1 MADFA
6 TRLREL
12 RKKRGLRQKDLAAT
26 LGLAQ
31 TTIANYEQK
40 LRFPDEKTLGMIADF
55 FGASL
60 DFLLGRADVDAEA
73 RQGPGLPEPPLPL
86 TGLARRYFDLL
97 RSGDL
102 EAAFRAA
109 NGALSNGTS
118 VTELYQDVF
127 GASLREIGRL
137 WAAGEVQVAE
147 EHHFSEATQ
156 LFISRLHPAIESAA
170 RPKRNLR
177 CVVFAVYG
185 ESHVIGARMVSDLLE
200 MEGWDVYHL
209 GGNLSIRHAMRALL
223 DRPPHLLAL
232 SVSLAEHLGAAE
244 DLIAS
249 ARVEKALRAMKV
261 MVGGR
266 AIRAGLWRE
275 LGADGASA
283 DAAHAAAEAERILRE
298 GRTDGTAGPGAAS
311 KE

>member
-6 TRLREL
+6 SRLREL
-12 RKKRGLRQKDLAAT
+12 RKKRGLRQKDLALT

-60 DFLLGRADVDAEA
+60 DFLLGRAEVETEA
-73 RQGPGLPEPPLPL
+73 RHGASLPENPLPL
-86 TGLARRYFDLL
+86 SGLARRYFEFLKA
-97 RSGDL
+97 GNH
-102 EAAFRAA
+102 EAAFREAS
-109 NGALSNGTS
+109 GALSNGTS
-118 VTELYQDVF
+118 ISELYLEVF

-156 LFISRLHPAIESAA
+156 LFISRLHPVIESAA
-170 RPKRNLR
+170 RPKRYLR

-200 MEGWDVYHL
+200 MDGWDVYHL
-209 GGNLSIRHAMRALL
+209 GGNLSIRHAMRSLM
-223 DRPPHLLAL
+223 DRPAHLLAL
-232 SVSLAEHLGAAE
+232 SVSLAQNLGAAE
-244 DLIAS
+244 DLITS
-249 ARVEKALRAMKV
+249 VRGEKALRRMKIL
-261 MVGGR
+261 VGGR
-266 AIRAGLWRE
+266 AFHAMPGLWRE
-275 LGADGASA
+275 VGADGAA
-283 DAAHAAAEAERILRE
+283 PDAASAPAEA
-298 GRTDGTAGPGAAS
+298 GRLLEDGKVEAAPDQA
-311 KE
+311 